1 MFVFQ
6 LHLIG
11 AVGHILYDLA
21 PHLNRFFFGHDRPT
35 SLLGDVQDTPLLHN
49 SHDLRNKSEET
60 FHPFQNPLVHG
71 LPNSYRLEYWKRA
84 RAPFWPYFFLSLTL
98 GSRVTKPALF
108 RIGLNSGFT

>member
-6 LHLIG
+6 LYLIG

-49 SHDLRNKSEET
+49 SHDLKNDNEEAST
-60 FHPFQNPLVHG
+60 PSKTLWFMVHPTATAWNTGSGHELLFGRTSFSP
-71 LPNSYRLEYWKRA
+71 
-84 RAPFWPYFFLSLTL
+84 WP
-98 GSRVTKPALF
+98 
-108 RIGLNSGFT
+108 